1 MSEEEPEPDAVE
13 RAALDND
20 RKPTAR
26 WVRRGV
32 FILVA
37 VVVVLIAYRAGSS
50 FMPRWWAQRVGAQA
64 DGRFTAGVLWGLFY
78 GFTFTFIPVLL
89 LFQVR
94 RRFLNWKAKV
104 VVALLAFVLAAPN
117 WLTLAVVVANSNA
130 AHAGERIFDVEAPG
144 FRRASAIG
152 VGVGGVIAIA
162 MSGTSIAMSRKRR
175 QVKDLKEQVK
185 ANKREKDETARERDQ
200 AERRREGEEREQ

>member
-1 MSEEEPEPDAVE
+1 MSQEEPASEPDAVE

-20 RKPTAR
+20 RPSTAR

-32 FILVA
+32 LLLVA
-37 VVVVLIAYRAGSS
+37 VVVVLIGYQAVSS

-78 GFTFTFIPVLL
+78 GFTFTFIPLLL

-94 RRFLNWKAKV
+94 RKFLNWKAKV

-117 WLTLAVVVANSNA
+117 WLTLAVVAANSNA

-144 FRRASAIG
+144 FRRASAMG
-152 VGVGGVIAIA
+152 VGVGGVLAIA
-162 MSGTSIAMSRKRR
+162 LSGTSIAMSRKRR

-185 ANKREKDETARERDQ
+185 ASRREKDEATRERED
-200 AERRREGEEREQ
+200 EERQQ